1 MRHYCTLFDRNYL
14 SRGLALHGSLMRHGG
29 DFRLFILCLDPPTHC
44 ALAELA
50 LPRVELIAA
59 ETLESWDAELR
70 AARSNRSAV
79 EFYFTCKSVLLRYV
93 LARSNGIARLTYL
106 DADLYFF
113 SDPAPIEQESAPSA
127 VTLTPHRFPA
137 HVAYMN
143 KRSGVYNAGWV
154 GVSASAE
161 GERFLEW
168 WRARCIEWCRLIFEE
183 TRFGDQKYL
192 DQVPGL
198 FRGVVSISHPGV
210 NAAPWNIDGLR
221 IAVAGKRVEIEGHP
235 LIAFHFHGMK
245 RVAPR
250 LYDSGLFMYRARL
263 TRAARRHIFRPYL
276 LELARCDALVATL
289 PAELRRSITPALA
302 LSRGKGWADHLRTV
316 ARIFA
321 TRTALVGP

>member
-14 SRGLALHGSLMRHGG
+14 SRGLALHGSLMRHAG
-29 DFRLFILCLDPPTHC
+29 DFRLFILCLDAPTHS
-44 ALAELA
+44 ALSELA
-50 LPRVELIAA
+50 LPNVVLIAA
-59 ETLESWDAELR
+59 ETLEGWDAELR
-70 AARSNRSAV
+70 AAQSNRSAV
-79 EFYFTCKSVLLRYV
+79 EFYFTCKPVLLRYV
-93 LARSNGIARLTYL
+93 LAKFNGIDRLTYL
-106 DADLYFF
+106 DSDLYFF
-113 SDPAPIEQESAPSA
+113 SHPGPVERESAQSA

-137 HVAYMN
+137 HVAYM
-143 KRSGVYNAGWV
+143 KRSGVFNAGWI

-161 GERFLEW
+161 GQRFLEW
-168 WRARCIEWCRLIFEE
+168 WRARCIEWCRVIFEE

-198 FRGVVSISHPGV
+198 FRDVVLVSHPGV

-221 IAVAGKRVEIEGHP
+221 IAVAGHGVQIEGHP

-263 TRAARRHIFRPYL
+263 TRIARHHIFRPYL
-276 LELARCDALVATL
+276 LELSRCDALVATL
-289 PAELRRSITPALA
+289 PATLRRSITPALT
-302 LSRGKGWADHLRTV
+302 LWRGTGWGNHLKTL